1 MDKLEIK
8 HGSYTTNPVFYTGQS
23 VQWKPMFFPDQID
36 FYRICP
42 SDRMFGN
49 LWEKQHIPIL

>member
-23 VQWKPMFFPDQID
+23 VQWKPMFFRTKLI
-36 FYRICP
+36 FNEFVR
-42 SDRMFGN
+42 RTGMFGN